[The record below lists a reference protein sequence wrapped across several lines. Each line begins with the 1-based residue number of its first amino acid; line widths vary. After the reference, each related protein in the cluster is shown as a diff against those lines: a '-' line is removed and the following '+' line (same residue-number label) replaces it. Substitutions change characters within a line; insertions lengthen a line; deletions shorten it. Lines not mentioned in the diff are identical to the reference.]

1 MSVLMAIVEARDTIR
16 RALAIAIVA
25 LARAERCPYSE
36 PGSQKILAKK
46 MKMLLGTLA
55 DDDLSLAMPGM
66 MVVYHLKTLP
76 RAVSSYAQNRCEPLT
91 AGAPMERGTPPGEA
105 GHHRPAPCP
114 GGGGSAWPP
123 LVANRGVTNCDDAY
137 PLKQRDGKLCLGH
150 LSVLDGLSILLICVS
165 TFYLCRVSQF
175 C

>member
-1 MSVLMAIVEARDTIR
+1 MAIVEARDTIR

-91 AGAPMERGTPPGEA
+91 A
-105 GHHRPAPCP
+105 
-114 GGGGSAWPP
+114 SAWGTYQFWMDYQSSSSAF
-123 LVANRGVTNCDDAY
+123 L
-137 PLKQRDGKLCLGH
+137 
-150 LSVLDGLSILLICVS
+150 LSICAGFLNSASCLN
-165 TFYLCRVSQF
+165 F
-175 C
+175 

>member
-1 MSVLMAIVEARDTIR
+1 LSVLMAIVEDRDTIR

-36 PGSQKILAKK
+36 PGSQKMLAKK
-46 MKMLLGTLA
+46 MKMLLETLA

-105 GHHRPAPCP
+105 AIIALLRARVGA
-114 GGGGSAWPP
+114 A
-123 LVANRGVTNCDDAY
+123 ARGRLWLLTAASPIVTM
-137 PLKQRDGKLCLGH
+137 PTR
-150 LSVLDGLSILLICVS
+150 
-165 TFYLCRVSQF
+165 
-175 C
+175 